1 MFYGRIIAENSF
13 PRINEIEQL
22 FEKIQEDEFVELAH
36 KAMTS
41 TNHEITQQL
50 LYFIILF
57 RDMPHINEYINSEKI
72 SITFI
77 EQLVMFSYSYVMLYD
92 YSIEKVIDDMLSFIK
107 DEKLLKLVYE
117 SELIYSDKLLLFFI
131 LSKFQVEML
140 DKFFATIK
148 DISSFVNYFITL
160 PEDILNSIVS
170 RNYRLFQYIMVMMSE
185 SVQNS
190 LDSSFYNKYKANIE
204 TFSKLNDL
212 IKAYKDATDPAT
224 CPPEMNRKHSPQ
236 RIAYLVNMVRQS
248 PDIKRALEYFDG
260 EKIYMDEKEKTIIAA
275 ILTDPFLKDIYKTI
289 ESSGNIQTN

>member
-22 FEKIQEDEFVELAH
+22 FKNIQEDEFIELAH
-36 KAMTS
+36 KAMIS
-41 TNHEITQQL
+41 MDHEITQQL
-50 LYFIILF
+50 LYFVILF
-57 RDMPHINEYINSEKI
+57 RDMPHINKYVNSEKI
-72 SITFI
+72 DTAFI

-92 YSIEKVIDDMLSFIK
+92 YSIEKVIDDMLSFIQ

-117 SELIYSDKLLLFFI
+117 SELIYNDKLLLFFI
-131 LSKFQVEML
+131 LSKFQVELL

-148 DISSFVNYFITL
+148 DISAFVNYFITL

-185 SVQNS
+185 SAQS
-190 LDSSFYNKYKANIE
+190 SIDSGFYNKYKANIE
-204 TFSKLNDL
+204 IFSKLNDL
-212 IKAYKDATDPAT
+212 IRAYKNDTNPAT

-236 RIAYLVNMVRQS
+236 RISYLVNMVRKS
-248 PDIKRALEYFDG
+248 PDIRRALEYFEG
-260 EKIYMDEKEKTIIAA
+260 ENIYMDEKEKTIIAA

-289 ESSGNIQTN
+289 ESSENIQAN